1 MTGQQECARD
11 GDMAPP
17 RAWSILRP
25 MPPRTRH
32 PQPSR
37 HPLPRRRACHRLL
50 GAALLS
56 AALPGLLSCAGGAPT
71 GYTLPL
77 ARLHELLARRFP
89 VTRGLAGLADLT
101 LQSPRLSLL
110 PAANRVAAALEL
122 VLTERLGGRRYTGAI
137 DLDSALR
144 LDLQAGAVRLS
155 GVRVHRLAIDQL
167 PPAAQALLARHAPAV
182 VEPLLDELPL
192 YTLPPERLA
201 LLRQL
206 GGGAAP
212 VLRVL
217 PDGLRI
223 DAAPARGAPG
233 GSV

>member
-89 VTRGLAGLADLT
+89 VTRSLAGLADLT
-101 LQSPRLSLL
+101 L
-110 PAANRVAAALEL
+110 
-122 VLTERLGGRRYTGAI
+122 
-137 DLDSALR
+137 
-144 LDLQAGAVRLS
+144 
-155 GVRVHRLAIDQL
+155 
-167 PPAAQALLARHAPAV
+167 
-182 VEPLLDELPL
+182 
-192 YTLPPERLA
+192 
-201 LLRQL
+201 
-206 GGGAAP
+206 
-212 VLRVL
+212 
-217 PDGLRI
+217 
-223 DAAPARGAPG
+223 
-233 GSV
+233 